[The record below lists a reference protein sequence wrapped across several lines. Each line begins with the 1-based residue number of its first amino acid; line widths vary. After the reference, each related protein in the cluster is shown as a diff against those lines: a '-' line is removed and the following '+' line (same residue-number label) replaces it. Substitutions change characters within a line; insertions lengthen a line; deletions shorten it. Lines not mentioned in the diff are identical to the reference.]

1 MNTRQCSVQIDK
13 AGYITIISGI
23 LVAKQRPGKAGR
35 EWGRTMPENGKHCRI
50 FLDADEYAEIER
62 IAARRNMSVE
72 EWIAEQVRQ
81 TRADY
86 HKHIGR
92 IQEAIDAAAQRQY
105 PMDIIEQMLQEI
117 HDARDRGRNARNQE
131 TLPDISER

>member
-1 MNTRQCSVQIDK
+1 MAET
-13 AGYITIISGI
+13 G
-23 LVAKQRPGKAGR
+23 KQ
-35 EWGRTMPENGKHCRI
+35 CRI

-72 EWIAEQVRQ
+72 EWITEQVRQ
-81 TRADY
+81 TRTDY

-92 IQEAIDAAAQRQY
+92 IQEAIGAAAQRQY
-105 PMDIIEQMLQEI
+105 PMDLIEKMLQEI
-117 HDARDRGRNARNQE
+117 HDARDRGGNARSQE

>member
-1 MNTRQCSVQIDK
+1 M
-13 AGYITIISGI
+13 G
-23 LVAKQRPGKAGR
+23 
-35 EWGRTMPENGKHCRI
+35 ENGKHCRI

-72 EWIAEQVRQ
+72 EWITEQVRQ

-105 PMDIIEQMLQEI
+105 PMDLIEQMLQEI